1 MDVYLTYNNEDENFV
16 VFVNGERYFEG
27 DYMEC
32 CGIMDSFYYP
42 DDDDRIELR

>member
-1 MDVYLTYNNEDENFV
+1 MDVLLIYDDEDENFV
-16 VFVNGERYFEG
+16 VFVNGNHYFEG